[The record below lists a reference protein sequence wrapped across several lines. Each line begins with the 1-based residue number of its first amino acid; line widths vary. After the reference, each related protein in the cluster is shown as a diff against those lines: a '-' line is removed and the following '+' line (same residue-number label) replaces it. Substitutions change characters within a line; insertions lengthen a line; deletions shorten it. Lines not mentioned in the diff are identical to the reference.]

1 VEDNELTKQARI
13 VLCDDEPDTANNWK
27 EELDGLDEVKDAFEV
42 IVVDKTKFEV
52 DVLTLEERRNALRRQ
67 QQPDAKS
74 TIFDSAAVLI
84 VDYDLY
90 EYKPDQLLTGDSIA
104 YLARSYSSCGYI
116 VGVNQDRI
124 SKPFDLTLVSHA
136 LVSTDLSIGS
146 EQVADPGLWS
156 GDPGRWGEF
165 RPWYWPV
172 LPERA
177 HALEELLKSVIGE
190 LDDPLATVLGLPRE
204 LLDSLPRAV
213 LGRLDVPGRPDIG
226 DVPLREWVHSSQMG
240 LRSGDT
246 VIDDD
251 QIARVASARLAKW
264 FERVLLPGQDVL
276 VDAPHLVDR
285 RPGLLDGDS
294 RDPDVWQLTTRLDA
308 RPDELGLT
316 PLAVGQHR
324 FETRWVSRPVWLW
337 PQIATDQTFDDSL
350 DAPRPEPRVV
360 FAEDAS
366 RFVDVNAARR
376 YTSDVEP
383 PFNSRWV
390 AMAQDG
396 TSYLPTSRL
405 ASA

>member
-1 VEDNELTKQARI
+1 VEDELTEQKTRI

-27 EELDGLDEVKDAFEV
+27 EELDALDEVKDSFDV
-42 IVVDKTKFEV
+42 VVVDKHEFEV
-52 DVLTLEERRNALRRQ
+52 DVLTLEKRRNALRQQ
-67 QQPDAKS
+67 QQPDATP
-74 TIFDSAAVLI
+74 TIFDGAAVLI

-146 EQVADPGLWS
+146 DQVADPGLWS
-156 GDPGRWGEF
+156 GDPRRWGKF

-177 HALEELLKSVIGE
+177 QALGDLRQSVAGK
-190 LDDPLATVLGLPRE
+190 LDEPLETVLGLPRE

-226 DVPLREWVHSSQMG
+226 DVPLRDWVHSSQMG
-240 LRSGDT
+240 LRSGD
-246 VIDDD
+246 VVSDDH

-285 RPGLLDGDS
+285 RPGLLDGDCT
-294 RDPDVWQLTTRLDA
+294 DPDVWQRTTRLDA
-308 RPDELGLT
+308 NPDGLGLM
-316 PLAVGQHR
+316 PLAVDQHR
-324 FETRWVSRPVWLW
+324 FESRWVSRPVWFW
-337 PQIATDQTFDDSL
+337 PHIASDQTFDDSL

-366 RFVDVNAARR
+366 RFVSVDLARR
-376 YTSDVEP
+376 YTSDVDP

-405 ASA
+405 ASS

>member
-1 VEDNELTKQARI
+1 MTQQARI

-27 EELDGLDEVKDAFEV
+27 EELEVLDEVKDAFDV
-42 IVVDKTKFEV
+42 VVVDKREFEV
-52 DVLTLEERRNALRRQ
+52 DVLALEERRNALRQ
-67 QQPDAKS
+67 QREPDATP
-74 TIFDSAAVLI
+74 TIFDGAAVLI

-146 EQVADPGLWS
+146 DQVADPGLWS
-156 GDPGRWGEF
+156 GDPGRWMEF

-177 HALEELLKSVIGE
+177 QALGELLQSVADK
-190 LDDPLATVLGLPRE
+190 LDEPLETVLGLRRE

-226 DVPLREWVHSSQMG
+226 DVPLRDWVHSSQMG
-240 LRSGDT
+240 LRSGD
-246 VIDDD
+246 VVSDEH
-251 QIARVASARLAKW
+251 QIARVASARLSKW

-294 RDPDVWQLTTRLDA
+294 SDSEVWQRTTRLDTDA
-308 RPDELGLT
+308 NGLGLT
-316 PLAVGQHR
+316 THLAGQHR
-324 FETRWVSRPVWLW
+324 FKTRWVSRPVWLW
-337 PQIATDQTFDDSL
+337 PDIATDETFDDSL
-350 DAPRPEPRVV
+350 DAPRPDPRVV

-366 RFVDVNAARR
+366 RFVNVEQARR
-376 YTSDVEP
+376 YTSDVDP

-396 TSYLPTSRL
+396 GSYLPTSRL
-405 ASA
+405 ANS

>member
-1 VEDNELTKQARI
+1 MTQQARI
-13 VLCDDEPDTANNWK
+13 VLCDDEPKTANNWK
-27 EELDGLDEVKDAFEV
+27 EELDGLDEIKEAFEV
-42 IVVDKTKFEV
+42 VVVSKDEFDI
-52 DVLTLEERRNALRRQ
+52 DVLTLEKRRNALRQQ
-67 QQPDAKS
+67 QQPDAKL
-74 TIFDSAAVLI
+74 TIFDDAAVLI

-104 YLARSYSSCGYI
+104 YLARSFSSCGYI
-116 VGVNQDRI
+116 VGVNQDRL
-124 SKPFDLTLVSHA
+124 SNPFDLTLTSHA

-146 EQVADPGLWS
+146 DQVADPGLWS
-156 GDPGRWGEF
+156 GDPARWGAF

-177 HALEELLKSVIGE
+177 QALGELLKGLSGE
-190 LDDPLATVLGLPRE
+190 LDTPLAKVLGLPRE

-226 DVPLREWVHSSQMG
+226 DVPLRDWVHSSQMG
-240 LRSGDT
+240 LRSGDL
-246 VIDDD
+246 VSDED
-251 QIARVASARLAKW
+251 QIARVAAARLAKW

-294 RDPDVWQLTTRLDA
+294 SNPEVWQSTTRLDS
-308 RPDELGLT
+308 DSHGLGLNRH
-316 PLAVGQHR
+316 AVIQHR
-324 FETRWVSRPVWLW
+324 FETRWVSRPVWFW
-337 PQIATDQTFDDSL
+337 PNIATDSIFDDSL
-350 DAPRPEPRVV
+350 DAPRPDPRVV

-366 RFVDVNAARR
+366 RFVNVEQARR

-383 PFNSRWV
+383 PFNSRWL

-396 TSYLPTSRL
+396 TKYVPTSRL
-405 ASA
+405 ASS